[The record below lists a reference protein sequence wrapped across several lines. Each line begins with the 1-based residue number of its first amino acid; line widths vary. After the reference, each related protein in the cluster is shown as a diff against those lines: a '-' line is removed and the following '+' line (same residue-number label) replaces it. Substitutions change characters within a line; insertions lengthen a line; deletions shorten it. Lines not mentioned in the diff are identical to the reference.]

1 MNEKS
6 AAPRPKPDAR
16 VWIGAVVVLIAV
28 LIIGMAIYS
37 RVARFSTAVKKELL
51 DADAGFKKAT
61 NTIDAEALRAWALES
76 AQKRRTAQ
84 TVTNAMPKEILTLY
98 SKPPDIEV
106 YDSDVKL
113 SWGGGFF
120 SWFFIIGNT
129 NDTLP
134 FHSSN
139 QEFPYN
145 FEWRPGI
152 YYTREANQQ
161 LQ

>member
-1 MNEKS
+1 M
-6 AAPRPKPDAR
+6 
-16 VWIGAVVVLIAV
+16 
-28 LIIGMAIYS
+28 
-37 RVARFSTAVKKELL
+37 KKQLAY
-51 DADAGFKKAT
+51 ADDGFKKAT
-61 NTIDAEALRAWALES
+61 NTIDPEALCAWALES
-76 AQKRRTAQ
+76 AHKRRTDQA
-84 TVTNAMPKEILTLY
+84 VTNVMPKGILTLY
-98 SKPPDIEV
+98 GEPPDIEV
-106 YDSDVKL
+106 YDTDVKL

-134 FHSSN
+134 FHSDN

-152 YYTREANQQ
+152 YYIREANKE

>member
-1 MNEKS
+1 LNKTETN
-6 AAPRPKPDAR
+6 PKPDAR
-16 VWIGAVVVLIAV
+16 VWLGAVVVLIAA
-28 LIIGMAIYS
+28 LIVGLAIYS
-37 RVARFSTAVKKELL
+37 RVARFSDAMKKQLAY
-51 DADAGFKKAT
+51 ADDGFKKAT
-61 NTIDAEALRAWALES
+61 NTIDPEALCAWALES
-76 AQKRRTAQ
+76 AHKRRTDQA
-84 TVTNAMPKEILTLY
+84 VTNVMPKGILTLY
-98 SKPPDIEV
+98 GEPPDIEV
-106 YDSDVKL
+106 YDTDVKL

-134 FHSSN
+134 FHSDN

-152 YYTREANQQ
+152 YYIREANKE